1 MALASPRALADAGDL
16 DGLVLALQQRQ
27 PSLRDVR
34 ALLSHRDARVVQAGL
49 VWLLAECP
57 RIADPDLLGDL
68 AAILPTNL
76 AALAPEAHAPCAG
89 LYAELARWGACLPA
103 WRGYALPAA
112 LALPWLTAGLLTRP
126 RPEVEAEGASERL
139 LQALAGVS
147 GGRCLDPLGLL
158 DGLIALDAA
167 CLAAPALRLLQEAA
181 RSASLGAEA
190 VGPRLTRLVEGGSL
204 EALAAL
210 NAPWAR
216 QVALPRGAVIA
227 ALTDPARAPAAV
239 AVLAG
244 RQEADLLW
252 ALARASCAARARR
265 RSASWARWPPWRPIC
280 CGSPRAIRSRSGPA
294 SAPRSWP
301 PTLAGSSSRRGTST
315 PSSPWSSSTAVA
327 ARRGRWPVSPG
338 PRRSGGR
345 REPAG
350 SPRSRLAAPPA
361 GAGGL
366 RGDGRACRR
375 PRAARP
381 AHTAGDGEGRPGSH
395 CKP

>member
-1 MALASPRALADAGDL
+1 M
-16 DGLVLALQQRQ
+16 
-27 PSLRDVR
+27 
-34 ALLSHRDARVVQAGL
+34 
-49 VWLLAECP
+49 
-57 RIADPDLLGDL
+57 
-68 AAILPTNL
+68 
-76 AALAPEAHAPCAG
+76 
-89 LYAELARWGACLPA
+89 
-103 WRGYALPAA
+103 
-112 LALPWLTAGLLTRP
+112 
-126 RPEVEAEGASERL
+126 
-139 LQALAGVS
+139 S

-301 PTLAGSSSRRGTST
+301 PTLAGSSSRRGRRRLHR
-315 PSSPWSSSTAVA
+315 PGPPAPRWLPAEVAGLCHPVRDALVA
-327 ARRGRWPVSPG
+327 AVSRRDPLDPAWP
-338 PRRSGGR
+338 
-345 REPAG
+345 
-350 SPRSRLAAPPA
+350 RLLPVLVASEATAAPA
-361 GAGGL
+361 AV
-366 RGDGRACRR
+366 RALL
-375 PRAARP
+375 ARP
-381 AHTAGDGEGRPGSH
+381 IPPVTARVGLEAIANLEDSDAEAIALDLLPRFPPRPWR
-395 CKP
+395 P